1 MKRTSSFGNAGR
13 LLFVVCL
20 WLLSAGS
27 ALSQEFSV
35 SSFRILPND
44 VSAFVNSV
52 RDLNDEACALV
63 KVEASADFAFS
74 TFGHSEAQG
83 RGGRDMA
90 LSAEGNQDD
99 NAEASG
105 LGRASRL

>member
-1 MKRTSSFGNAGR
+1 MNILPKWFAYRFGIKKNNITSSLYIIYERTSSFGNAGR

-52 RDLNDEACALV
+52 RDLNDEACAW
-63 KVEASADFAFS
+63 
-74 TFGHSEAQG
+74 
-83 RGGRDMA
+83 
-90 LSAEGNQDD
+90 
-99 NAEASG
+99 
-105 LGRASRL
+105 